1 MKRFHASCERLT
13 KREKHFV
20 NNTLLID
27 AYSFLKV
34 SFFQLA

>member
-27 AYSFLKV
+27 TYSFLKV